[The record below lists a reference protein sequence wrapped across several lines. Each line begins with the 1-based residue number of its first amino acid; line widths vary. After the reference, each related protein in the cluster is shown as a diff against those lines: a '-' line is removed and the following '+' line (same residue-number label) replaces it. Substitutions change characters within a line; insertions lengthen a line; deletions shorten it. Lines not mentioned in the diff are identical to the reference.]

1 MIQTK
6 LTWKKWGIVVVD
18 VGSIT
23 LIYIES
29 YGMRQG
35 RTSARAAKD
44 GKSVCVSLCIVCETE

>member
-1 MIQTK
+1 MRAVNDTNEIS
-6 LTWKKWGIVVVD
+6 LEKWGIVVVD

-44 GKSVCVSLCIVCETE
+44 GKSVCV